1 MQKLF
6 GALLLIVAVSLSLTL
21 AGPLGAQNNGGVL
34 VLRVDGAIGPASADY
49 IHKGLARAAASGAQ
63 LIVIEMDTPGGLD
76 TSMRTIIKDILASP
90 VPVATFVAPEG
101 ARAASAGTY
110 ILYASHI
117 AAMAPATNLGAATP
131 VAIGIGGA
139 QPGRTAPL
147 GDESGSAE
155 DAGAGAR
162 DGSGTTSGP
171 SQPHSQ
177 SHSQP
182 HSQPASANRSPETTP
197 EIGPD
202 KTDAHPSA
210 SEQPATTS
218 TRNDRPDATPS
229 ASDQPGTATP
239 PAAAGP
245 RRTPAPTDAMAAKSM
260 SDATA
265 YIRSLA
271 QLRGRDVD
279 FAERAVREAASLSA
293 EEALAQGV
301 IDLIAVDTA
310 ELLKKLDGREL
321 AVLDGKRTLA
331 TAGLAIER
339 MEPDWRNRVL
349 AALANPQVALIM
361 MMIGM
366 YGLFFEFTSPGFGV
380 PGVAGAI
387 SLLVA
392 LYAFQLLPVNW
403 AGVLLLA
410 VGAGLMLAEAFLPS
424 FGVLG
429 VGGIIAFV
437 VGGLFLMDADVP
449 GFGIP
454 IALIV
459 GMALASAAIL
469 IAIGNLAARS
479 LRRPVV
485 SGSEEMLG
493 AIGRV
498 ERATDDGDWWIA
510 VHGEHW
516 RARSAQALA
525 PGEHV
530 RVAGIDGLTLTVV
543 PIATQSSASGAAA
556 GPASSPPDTHHL
568 TPGSTSS

>member
-1 MQKLF
+1 MPTLPPSLLRMSI
-6 GALLLIVAVSLSLTL
+6 GAVLALIGLVLLVAAH
-21 AGPLGAQNNGGVL
+21 AGSSASGVL
-34 VLRVDGAIGPASADY
+34 VLKVDGAIGPASADY
-49 IHKGLARAAASGAQ
+49 IHKGLTRAADSGAQ
-63 LIVIEMDTPGGLD
+63 LVVIEIDTPGGLD
-76 TSMRTIIKDILASP
+76 TSMRSIIKDILASP

-147 GDESGSAE
+147 GDEPEAGE
-155 DAGAGAR
+155 DARPGAR
-162 DGSGTTSGP
+162 DSATSDSAQAGRA
-171 SQPHSQ
+171 SRDGA
-177 SHSQP
+177 
-182 HSQPASANRSPETTP
+182 PAPADKGESA
-197 EIGPD
+197 
-202 KTDAHPSA
+202 DAPPSA
-210 SEQPATTS
+210 SERPATK
-218 TRNDRPDATPS
+218 
-229 ASDQPGTATP
+229 P
-239 PAAAGP
+239 PAAAT
-245 RRTPAPTDAMAAKSM
+245 RRAPAPTDAMAAKSM

-301 IDLIAVDTA
+301 IEFIAVDTA
-310 ELLKKLDGREL
+310 DLLKKLDGREV
-321 AVLDGKRTLA
+321 AVLDGRRTLS

-349 AALANPQVALIM
+349 AALANPQVALIL
-361 MMIGM
+361 MMIGI

-387 SLLVA
+387 SLLIA

-410 VGAGLMLAEAFLPS
+410 VGSALMLAEAFLPS

-437 VGGLFLMDADVP
+437 VGGLFLMDTDVP

-454 IALIV
+454 LAFIV

-469 IAIGNLAARS
+469 IAIGGLAARS

-493 AIGRV
+493 AIGTV
-498 ERATDDGDWWIA
+498 EHAIDDGDWWIA
-510 VHGEHW
+510 IHGEHW
-516 RARSAQALA
+516 RARSAQALVA
-525 PGEHV
+525 GQPV
-530 RVAGIDGLTLTVV
+530 RVTGMNGLTLEVAPHT
-543 PIATQSSASGAAA
+543 PADGSPPPPHITHLTAGSAS
-556 GPASSPPDTHHL
+556 
-568 TPGSTSS
+568 

>member
-1 MQKLF
+1 MPAPPPSALRTSTSAILALI
-6 GALLLIVAVSLSLTL
+6 GLVLLLL
-21 AGPLGAQNNGGVL
+21 ASQAGSSAAGAL

-49 IHKGLARAAASGAQ
+49 IHKGLTRAASTGAQ
-63 LIVIEMDTPGGLD
+63 LVVIELDTPGGLD
-76 TSMRTIIKDILASP
+76 TSMRSIIKDILASP

-139 QPGRTAPL
+139 QPGRMAPL
-147 GDESGSAE
+147 GDESAPAQG
-155 DAGAGAR
+155 AGAGGR
-162 DGSGTTSGP
+162 DGADPTSGP
-171 SQPHSQ
+171 SQPP
-177 SHSQP
+177 SHAQ
-182 HSQPASANRSPETTP
+182 SQPAGANRNPETTP
-197 EIGPD
+197 EIRDD
-202 KTDAHPSA
+202 KTDAP
-210 SEQPATTS
+210 
-218 TRNDRPDATPS
+218 PS
-229 ASDQPGTATP
+229 ASDQPETAAP
-239 PAAAGP
+239 PATAGP
-245 RRTPAPTDAMAAKSM
+245 PTDAMAAKSM

-301 IDLIAVDTA
+301 IELIAIDTPS
-310 ELLKKLDGREL
+310 LLKRLDGREV
-321 AVLDGKRTLA
+321 AVLDGTRTLA
-331 TAGLAIER
+331 TAGIAIER
-339 MEPDWRNRVL
+339 MEPDWRNRIL
-349 AALANPQVALIM
+349 AALANPQVALIL
-361 MMIGM
+361 MMIGI

-387 SLLVA
+387 SLLIA

-459 GMALASAAIL
+459 GMALASAAVI
-469 IAIGNLAARS
+469 IAIGSFAARS

-493 AIGRV
+493 ALGVV

-516 RARSAQALA
+516 RARSAQALV
-525 PGEHV
+525 PGDRV
-530 RVAGIDGLTLTVV
+530 RVARIDGLTLTVT
-543 PIATQSSASGAAA
+543 PIAAHSDAAA
-556 GPASSPPDTHHL
+556 SAPGPESAAPDTHHL
-568 TPGSTSS
+568 TPGSTPS

>member
-1 MQKLF
+1 MKATAGVLTRRLCS
-6 GALLLIVAVSLSLTL
+6 LLLIALALSLTL
-21 AGPLGAQNNGGVL
+21 AGTLTAQAPGGAL

-49 IHKGLARAAASGAQ
+49 IHKGLARAAADGTQ
-63 LIVIEMDTPGGLD
+63 LVVIELDTPGGLD
-76 TSMRTIIKDILASP
+76 TSMRSIIKDILASP

-147 GDESGSAE
+147 GDESGPAE
-155 DAGAGAR
+155 DAGDGAAARSGADTTAAAAPSAAQTGSAHREAATVSGAR
-162 DGSGTTSGP
+162 DATADAPPSASG
-171 SQPHSQ
+171 
-177 SHSQP
+177 
-182 HSQPASANRSPETTP
+182 QPASAAP
-197 EIGPD
+197 
-202 KTDAHPSA
+202 
-210 SEQPATTS
+210 PA
-218 TRNDRPDATPS
+218 
-229 ASDQPGTATP
+229 
-239 PAAAGP
+239 PAAA
-245 RRTPAPTDAMAAKSM
+245 PAPAPAAARRSPAPADAMAAKSM

-265 YIRSLA
+265 YLRSLA

-301 IDLIAVDTA
+301 IELIAFDTA
-310 ELLKKLDGREL
+310 ELLKKLDGREV
-321 AVLDGKRTLA
+321 AVLDGKRALA

-339 MEPDWRNRVL
+339 IEPDWRNRVL
-349 AALANPQVALIM
+349 AALANPQVALIL
-361 MMIGM
+361 MMIGI

-437 VGGLFLMDADVP
+437 VGGLFLMDTDVP
-449 GFGIP
+449 GFGVP
-454 IALIV
+454 LALIV

-469 IAIGNLAARS
+469 IAIGSFAARS

-493 AIGRV
+493 AIGTV

-516 RARSAQALA
+516 RARSAQTLA
-525 PGEHV
+525 AGQPV
-530 RVAGIDGLTLTVV
+530 RVTAMAGLTLEVA
-543 PIATQSSASGAAA
+543 PCDPAAA
-556 GPASSPPDTHHL
+556 RPAAPGLARTPDSSHL
-568 TPGSTSS
+568 TPGSAP